1 MAQFQ
6 GLVLK
11 MVLQKV
17 VYRLLTLQNFSEAE
31 AKLNEEVKKFWD
43 LDSAG
48 ICDDEVSNYEKHASE
63 IKFKKD
69 WCEVG

>member
-11 MVLQKV
+11 VVLQKV
-17 VYRLLTLQNFSEAE
+17 VCRLLTLQNFSEAE

-43 LDSAG
+43 LDFAG
-48 ICDDEVSNYEKHASE
+48 ICDEVSNYEKHASE